1 MQDGTDGNVRFES
14 RMDPVVPL
22 FSDPD
27 PPLLPGLAA
36 DLPVLKALL
45 SISSAVSRAVF
56 FDEVLEVIA
65 EQALIAV
72 GASSLTISRWEP
84 DKGVL
89 RALINV
95 GDLGPELQRWP
106 RDECYQVADDPA
118 VTEMLQRGR
127 SYTNAIDDENS
138 PARCRDQL
146 RAWGRESEVAAPVM
160 SGNAMWG
167 EIWASGT
174 NGRRF
179 DHADA
184 QLLQAI
190 AAHAAVAIGRSELLS
205 TVWQYAYRDP
215 LTGIANRRAIDERFT
230 ETEWGTANLVALLCD
245 LDGFKHFNDHAGH
258 PAGDELLRHVAEV
271 LQDQAQG
278 VEGALAARLGGD
290 EFCVLLPDSTLA
302 AAESFADQATR
313 MMRNT
318 VQPKVS
324 VCWGAAAAGPD
335 ITSGRDLLAAADAAL
350 LESKRQGPARFS
362 TTAYTQPVVGGL
374 DRRGLHPDAHRG
386 TDRLAAVM
394 VQLLCENAPMSDIDA
409 LEILA
414 MQVQAAI
421 GSAGWAVSV
430 VTDDGAAVF
439 TPRKMDSVKTPESG
453 LTVLTDLGLYG
464 AQLADYPATARA
476 LEDGSTFLA
485 ALDLDGSDP
494 AETALLAEL
503 GYRAV
508 LGVGI
513 HAPTHRYLL
522 EIYSHE
528 GYRQLES
535 IAPLIQVLSTYCV
548 YGSWAG

>member
-1 MQDGTDGNVRFES
+1 MHTALPPPG
-14 RMDPVVPL
+14 
-22 FSDPD
+22 DPD
-27 PPLLPGLAA
+27 PSLVPDLTA
-36 DLPVLKALL
+36 DLPVLQAMLI
-45 SISSAVSRAVF
+45 ISGAVSRAAF

-65 EQALIAV
+65 EQALIALD
-72 GASSLTISRWEP
+72 ASSLTISRWER
-84 DKGVL
+84 DNGVL

-95 GDLGPELQRWP
+95 GELAAGQHRWP
-106 RDECYQVADDPA
+106 QDECYPVADDPT
-118 VTEMLQRGR
+118 VTELLQHGR
-127 SYTNAIDDENS
+127 SYANAIDDENA
-138 PARCRDQL
+138 PARCRDLL
-146 RAWGRESEVAAPVM
+146 RAWNRESEVAAPVM
-160 SGNAMWG
+160 CGNAMWG

-179 DHADA
+179 DRGDA

-190 AAHAAVAIGRSELLS
+190 AAHTAVAIGRSELLS
-205 TVWQYAYRDP
+205 TVWKYAFCDP
-215 LTGIANRRAIDERFT
+215 LTGVANRRAIDQHFAEIDWT
-230 ETEWGTANLVALLCD
+230 GTKLVALVCD
-245 LDGFKHFNDHAGH
+245 LDGFKHYNDHAGH

-271 LQDQAQG
+271 LQRQAEM
-278 VEGALAARLGGD
+278 VDGAIAARLGGD

-302 AAESFADQATR
+302 AAQDFADHATR
-313 MMRNT
+313 TMRNAL
-318 VQPKVS
+318 QPMVS

-335 ITSGRDLLAAADAAL
+335 TTNGRDLLTAADAAL

-362 TTAYTQPVVGGL
+362 TTAYTRPVVGGL
-374 DRRGLHPDAHRG
+374 DRRGLHPQAHRG

-394 VQLLCENAPMSDIDA
+394 VQLLRENAPLSDVDA
-409 LEILA
+409 LELLA
-414 MQVQAAI
+414 TQVQAAI
-421 GSAGWAVSV
+421 GSAGWAISV
-430 VTDDGAAVF
+430 VTDDGTGVH

-485 ALDLDGSDP
+485 ALDLEGSEP
-494 AETALLAEL
+494 TETALLADL

-528 GYRQLES
+528 GYRHLEP
-535 IAPLIQVLSTYCV
+535 IGPLLQVLSTYCV
-548 YGSWAG
+548 YGPSAG